1 MKGYLSNNNAFVI
14 DYKNNQK
21 SMREL
26 KNRNGELRLG
36 VLRKLPS
43 QLGEKCNQQLN
54 KMNISNKKIR
64 DISIRIL

>member
-26 KNRNGELRLG
+26 KTRNGELRLG

-43 QLGEKCNQQLN
+43 QLGEKWNQQLN

>member
-1 MKGYLSNNNAFVI
+1 MKCYLNNNNNFVI

-36 VLRKLPS
+36 ILRILPS
-43 QLGEKCNQQLN
+43 QPDEKWNQQLN
-54 KMNISNKKIR
+54 KMNISNKK
-64 DISIRIL
+64 